1 MDGAARE
8 AIRNAGNDG
17 NTPMIRVAE
26 PRDSRMRTTDIPAGR
41 GTILVVDDEAS
52 IVSVLCLLLE
62 DEGFTVIGVSDPRL
76 AIPAIRRHRPSLLLT
91 DVMMPGMS
99 GYELASLAESIEP
112 GMQVV
117 FMSAVIEKSRHD
129 RPFIAKPFD
138 LGRVIDVVDNQLR
151 AS

>member
-8 AIRNAGNDG
+8 ALRNAGNDG

-62 DEGFTVIGVSDPRL
+62 DEGFTVIGVSDPRQ
-76 AIPAIRRHRPSLLLT
+76 AIPVIRRHRPSLLLT